1 MSLFE
6 HHRMEWTPKML
17 TALDI
22 KNFKAFSEWQSL
34 TLAPI
39 TLIYG
44 PNSSGKS
51 SIIHS
56 IMLLK
61 QSLTRPSTQG
71 GLVSNGEYV
80 DLGDYSSMVNRHD
93 ISKEI
98 SFRLSYSPQKKQ
110 VGADLR
116 TSPFGSS
123 HLRSYAFDYAYS
135 GTENNSTYEG
145 FSYLKKFHISITNEK
160 KAPVF
165 DAAFSSSIKDTKKE
179 PLSKRLA
186 ASKKFILLTDDSVAE
201 FLERKTRTWDKLKI
215 DDIKKSLLS
224 TDFQTDLNFSTPCM
238 SVTDIKSAAAF
249 SMTAGV
255 ILNYTIGETASDLK
269 EKLSSVTYLGPLRSH
284 PSRFYAPRG
293 DQNDSV
299 GKLGENVARFIYE
312 QSPEITIKINSWFE
326 KFEIPYELSARSIG
340 DNVTG
345 TVICLQLRDTRSDVV
360 VGPSDVGFGIGQML
374 PIIVEGI
381 VREDSI
387 ICVEQPE
394 IHLHPRLQAHLA
406 DFIIETSKKNQWII
420 ETHSESLLLR
430 LQNRIYQGLK
440 KEQVSVNYVE
450 PTSNGGE
457 IIRIPL
463 DDEGDFCREFPDG
476 FFEERIREKRIRR

>member
-1 MSLFE
+1 MFTSL
-6 HHRMEWTPKML
+6 K
-17 TALDI
+17 I

-80 DLGDYSSMVNRHD
+80 DLGDFSSMVNGHD
-93 ISKEI
+93 IKKNI
-98 SFRLSYSPQKKQ
+98 SFKISYTARKKT
-110 VGADLR
+110 VEDIVR
-116 TSPFGSS
+116 RSSFGQS
-123 HLRSYAFDYAYS
+123 HIRHYDFDYAYS

-145 FSYLKKFHISITNEK
+145 FSYLKSIHIGVTNER

-165 DAAFSSSIKDTKKE
+165 DATFNSSLKETTKD
-179 PLSKRLA
+179 LLAKRLIA
-186 ASKKFILLTDDSVAE
+186 AKKFILTSEDSVADY
-201 FLERKTRTWDKLKI
+201 LERRTRSWELKP
-215 DDIKKSLLS
+215 DDIKKTLKN
-224 TDFQTDLNFSTPCM
+224 TDFQSDLNFSTPSMAVMQSKPSNSVSM
-238 SVTDIKSAAAF
+238 SSGI
-249 SMTAGV
+249 
-255 ILNYTIGETASDLK
+255 ILNLTMGEVASDLK
-269 EKLSSVTYLGPLRSH
+269 EKFISVTYLGPLRSH

-293 DQNDSV
+293 DQNESV

-312 QSPEITIKINSWFE
+312 QSPEITEKINGWFE
-326 KFEIPYELSARSIG
+326 RFEIPYELSARSIG

-345 TVICLQLRDTRSDVV
+345 TVICLQLRDIRSNVV

-430 LQNRIYQGLK
+430 LQHRIFQGLE
-440 KEQVSVNYVE
+440 KERISINYVD
-450 PTSNGGE
+450 PTPYGGE
-457 IIRIPL
+457 VINIPL
-463 DDEGDFCREFPDG
+463 DDDGDFLREFPEG
-476 FFEERIREKRIRR
+476 FFEERLREKRIRR

>member
-1 MSLFE
+1 MF
-6 HHRMEWTPKML
+6 TVI
-17 TALDI
+17 DI

-80 DLGDYSSMVNRHD
+80 DLGDYSSMVNGHD

-98 SFRLSYSPQKKQ
+98 SFRLSYTPSKNKNNQD
-110 VGADLR
+110 GRSNA
-116 TSPFGSS
+116 FGNS
-123 HLRSYAFDYAYS
+123 HLRSYELFYAYS
-135 GTENNSTYEG
+135 GTDNNSTYEG
-145 FSYLKKFHISITNEK
+145 FSYLKRIDITLTNEK
-160 KAPVF
+160 KAPILF
-165 DAAFSSSIKDTKKE
+165 TAFSSYLREGNKDS
-179 PLSKRLA
+179 LSKRISSA
-186 ASKKFILLTDDSVAE
+186 KKFSLLTEDSLADYID
-201 FLERKTRTWDKLKI
+201 RRTRDWDKQKI
-215 DDIKKSLLS
+215 GDIKKVLQR
-224 TDFQTDLNFSTPCM
+224 TEFQTDLNFSTPCM
-238 SVTDIKSAAAF
+238 AVTDLKPS
-249 SMTAGV
+249 SGLPMTTGIIV
-255 ILNYTIGETASDLK
+255 NYAMGETASDLK
-269 EKLSSVTYLGPLRSH
+269 EKLASVTYLGPLRSH
-284 PSRFYAPRG
+284 PSRFYAPKG
-293 DQNDSV
+293 DQNESV

-312 QSPEITIKINSWFE
+312 QSPEITEKINHWF
-326 KFEIPYELSARSIG
+326 KLFEIPYELSARSIG

-345 TVICLQLRDTRSDVV
+345 TVICLQLRDIRSNVV

-381 VREDSI
+381 VREDSV

-430 LQNRIYQGLK
+430 LQNRVYQGLSK
-440 KEQVSVNYVE
+440 DKVSINYVE
-450 PTSNGGE
+450 PTNNGGE
-457 IIRIPL
+457 IISIPL

-476 FFEERIREKRIRR
+476 FFEERIREKRTRR

>member
-1 MSLFE
+1 MF
-6 HHRMEWTPKML
+6 TVI
-17 TALDI
+17 DI

-34 TLAPI
+34 SLAPI

-80 DLGDYSSMVNRHD
+80 DLGDYSSMVNGHD

-98 SFRLSYSPQKKQ
+98 SFRVSYTPSKNKNNQD
-110 VGADLR
+110 GRSNA
-116 TSPFGSS
+116 FGNS
-123 HLRSYAFDYAYS
+123 HLRSYELFYAYS
-135 GTENNSTYEG
+135 GTGNNSTYEG
-145 FSYLKKFHISITNEK
+145 FSYLKRIDITLTNAK
-160 KAPVF
+160 KAPILF
-165 DAAFSSSIKDTKKE
+165 TAFGSYLREGNKDS
-179 PLSKRLA
+179 LSKRLSSA
-186 ASKKFILLTDDSVAE
+186 KKFSLLTEDSLADYID
-201 FLERKTRTWDKLKI
+201 RRTRDWDKQSI
-215 DDIKKSLLS
+215 SDIKKVLQK
-224 TDFQTDLNFSTPCM
+224 TEFQTDLNFSTPCM
-238 SVTDIKSAAAF
+238 AVTDIKPS
-249 SMTAGV
+249 SGLPMTTGIIV
-255 ILNYTIGETASDLK
+255 NYAMGETASDLK
-269 EKLSSVTYLGPLRSH
+269 EKLASVTYLGPLRSH
-284 PSRFYAPRG
+284 PSRFYAPKG
-293 DQNDSV
+293 DQNESV

-312 QSPEITIKINSWFE
+312 QSPEITKKINYWFE
-326 KFEIPYELSARSIG
+326 LFEIPYELSARSIG
-340 DNVTG
+340 DNITG
-345 TVICLQLRDTRSDVV
+345 TVICLQLRDIRSGVV

-381 VREDSI
+381 VREDSV

-430 LQNRIYQGLK
+430 LQTRVYQGLSK
-440 KEQVSVNYVE
+440 DKVSINYVE
-450 PTSNGGE
+450 PTKNGGE
-457 IIRIPL
+457 ILSIPL

-476 FFEERIREKRIRR
+476 FFEERIREKRTRR

>member
-1 MSLFE
+1 MF
-6 HHRMEWTPKML
+6 T
-17 TALDI
+17 TVDI
-22 KNFKAFSEWQSL
+22 KNFKAFSDWQSL

-80 DLGDYSSMVNRHD
+80 DLGDYSSMVNEHD

-98 SFRLSYSPQKKQ
+98 GFRISYTSSEKNNHQAGRSSSF
-110 VGADLR
+110 GN
-116 TSPFGSS
+116 S
-123 HLRSYAFDYAYS
+123 HVRNYELEYAYS
-135 GTENNSTYEG
+135 GTGNNSSYEG
-145 FSYLKKFHISITNEK
+145 FSYLKRIDITITNEK
-160 KAPVF
+160 KAPIF
-165 DAAFSSSIKDTKKE
+165 HATLKSNLRENTKDPLLKRISSAKSFS
-179 PLSKRLA
+179 
-186 ASKKFILLTDDSVAE
+186 LLTEDTVADYI
-201 FLERKTRTWDKLKI
+201 ERKTRTWGKLEIDK
-215 DDIKKSLLS
+215 IKKSLQK
-224 TDFQTDLNFSTPCM
+224 TAFQTDLNFSTPCM
-238 SVTDIKSAAAF
+238 AVADIKPNLSL
-249 SMTAGV
+249 SLPSGI
-255 ILNYTIGETASDLK
+255 ILNHTIGETASDLK
-269 EKLSSVTYLGPLRSH
+269 EKFSSVTYLGPLRSH
-284 PSRFYAPRG
+284 PSRFYAPKG

-312 QSPEITIKINSWFE
+312 QSPEITEKINSWFD

-345 TVICLQLRDTRSDVV
+345 TVICLQLRDTRSDIV

-381 VREDSI
+381 VRENSI

-406 DFIIETSKKNQWII
+406 DFIIETSKTNQWII

-430 LQNRIYQGLK
+430 LQTRLYQGLK
-440 KEQVSVNYVE
+440 KDKVSINYVE
-450 PTSNGGE
+450 PTRNGGE
-457 IIRIPL
+457 IISIPL

-476 FFEERIREKRIRR
+476 FFEERIREKRFRR

>member
-1 MSLFE
+1 MF
-6 HHRMEWTPKML
+6 TVI
-17 TALDI
+17 DI

-39 TLIYG
+39 TLVYG

-80 DLGDYSSMVNRHD
+80 DLGDYSSMVNGHD

-98 SFRLSYSPQKKQ
+98 SFRLSYTPSKNKNNQD
-110 VGADLR
+110 GRSNA
-116 TSPFGSS
+116 FGNS
-123 HLRSYAFDYAYS
+123 HLRSYELFYAYS
-135 GTENNSTYEG
+135 GTDNNSTYEG
-145 FSYLKKFHISITNEK
+145 FSYLKRIDITLTNAK
-160 KAPVF
+160 KAPILF
-165 DAAFSSSIKDTKKE
+165 TAFGSYLREGNKDS
-179 PLSKRLA
+179 LSKRLSSA
-186 ASKKFILLTDDSVAE
+186 KRFSLLTEDSLADYID
-201 FLERKTRTWDKLKI
+201 RRTRDWDKQSI
-215 DDIKKSLLS
+215 SDIKKVLQK
-224 TDFQTDLNFSTPCM
+224 TEFQTDLNFSTPCM
-238 SVTDIKSAAAF
+238 AVTDIKPS
-249 SMTAGV
+249 SGLPMTTGIIV
-255 ILNYTIGETASDLK
+255 NYAMGETASDLK
-269 EKLSSVTYLGPLRSH
+269 EKLASVTYLGPLRSH
-284 PSRFYAPRG
+284 PSRFYAPKG
-293 DQNDSV
+293 DQNESV

-312 QSPEITIKINSWFE
+312 QSPEITEKINHWF
-326 KFEIPYELSARSIG
+326 KLFEIPYELSARSIG
-340 DNVTG
+340 DNITG
-345 TVICLQLRDTRSDVV
+345 TVICLQLRDIRSGVV

-381 VREDSI
+381 VREDSV

-430 LQNRIYQGLK
+430 LQTRIHQGLSK
-440 KEQVSVNYVE
+440 DKVSINYVE
-450 PTSNGGE
+450 PTSSGGE
-457 IIRIPL
+457 IISIPL
-463 DDEGDFCREFPDG
+463 DDDGDFCREFPDG
-476 FFEERIREKRIRR
+476 FFEERIREKRTRR

>member
-1 MSLFE
+1 MF
-6 HHRMEWTPKML
+6 TVI
-17 TALDI
+17 DI

-80 DLGDYSSMVNRHD
+80 DLGDYSSMVNGHD

-98 SFRLSYSPQKKQ
+98 SFRLSYTPYKNKNNQDGRSN
-110 VGADLR
+110 A
-116 TSPFGSS
+116 FGNS
-123 HLRSYAFDYAYS
+123 HLRSYELFYAYS
-135 GTENNSTYEG
+135 GTDNNSTYEG
-145 FSYLKKFHISITNEK
+145 FSYLKRIDITLTNEK
-160 KAPVF
+160 KAPILF
-165 DAAFSSSIKDTKKE
+165 TAFNSYLREGNKDS
-179 PLSKRLA
+179 LSKRLSSA
-186 ASKKFILLTDDSVAE
+186 KKFSLLTEDSLADYID
-201 FLERKTRTWDKLKI
+201 RRTRDWDKQKI
-215 DDIKKSLLS
+215 GDIKKVLQR
-224 TDFQTDLNFSTPCM
+224 TEFQTDLNFSTPCM
-238 SVTDIKSAAAF
+238 AVTDIKPS
-249 SMTAGV
+249 SGLPMTTGIIV
-255 ILNYTIGETASDLK
+255 NYAMGETASDLK
-269 EKLSSVTYLGPLRSH
+269 EKLASVTYLGPLRSH
-284 PSRFYAPRG
+284 PSRFYAPKG
-293 DQNDSV
+293 DQNESV

-312 QSPEITIKINSWFE
+312 QSPEITVKINHWF
-326 KFEIPYELSARSIG
+326 KLFEIPYELSARSIG

-345 TVICLQLRDTRSDVV
+345 TVICLQLRDIRSNVV

-381 VREDSI
+381 VREDSV

-430 LQNRIYQGLK
+430 LQNRVYQGLSK
-440 KEQVSVNYVE
+440 DKVSINYVE
-450 PTSNGGE
+450 PTNNGGE
-457 IIRIPL
+457 IISIPL

-476 FFEERIREKRIRR
+476 FFEERIREKRTRR

>member
-1 MSLFE
+1 MF
-6 HHRMEWTPKML
+6 
-17 TALDI
+17 TAVDI

-34 TLAPI
+34 SLAPI
-39 TLIYG
+39 TLVYG

-80 DLGDYSSMVNRHD
+80 DLGDYSSMVNEHD
-93 ISKEI
+93 ISKEM
-98 SFRLSYSPQKKQ
+98 SFRISYTSSKK
-110 VGADLR
+110 VGEQGFRSGA
-116 TSPFGSS
+116 FGNS
-123 HLRSYAFDYAYS
+123 HLRSYELEYAYS
-135 GTENNSTYEG
+135 GTENNSVYEG
-145 FSYLKKFHISITNEK
+145 FSYLRRIDITITNEK
-160 KAPVF
+160 KAPIF
-165 DAAFSSSIKDTKKE
+165 HAAFKSNLRENNKDSIT
-179 PLSKRLA
+179 KRLLA
-186 ASKKFILLTDDSVAE
+186 AKKFSLLTEDTVAGYI
-201 FLERKTRTWDKLKI
+201 ERRTRDWEKLKI
-215 DDIKKSLLS
+215 DDIKKVLS
-224 TDFQTDLNFSTPCM
+224 RTDFQIDLNFSTPCIAV
-238 SVTDIKSAAAF
+238 SGIKPVLGLPVPGSI
-249 SMTAGV
+249 
-255 ILNYTIGETASDLK
+255 ILNYTLGETASDLK
-269 EKLSSVTYLGPLRSH
+269 EKFSTVTYLGPLRSH
-284 PSRFYAPRG
+284 PSRFYSPKG
-293 DQNDSV
+293 DQNESV

-312 QSPEITIKINSWFE
+312 KSPEITEEINKWFE
-326 KFEIPYELSARSIG
+326 RFEIPYELSARSIG

-345 TVICLQLRDTRSDVV
+345 TVICLQLRDIRSNVV

-381 VREDSI
+381 VRENSV

-430 LQNRIYQGLK
+430 IQTRIYQGLSK
-440 KEQVSVNYVE
+440 DQVSVNYVE
-450 PTSNGGE
+450 PMGSGGE
-457 IIRIPL
+457 IIHIPL
-463 DDEGDFCREFPDG
+463 DDDGDFCREFPDG

>member
-1 MSLFE
+1 MF
-6 HHRMEWTPKML
+6 TVI
-17 TALDI
+17 DI

-80 DLGDYSSMVNRHD
+80 DLGDYSSMVNGHD

-98 SFRLSYSPQKKQ
+98 SFRLSYTPYKNKNNQDGRSN
-110 VGADLR
+110 A
-116 TSPFGSS
+116 FGNS
-123 HLRSYAFDYAYS
+123 HLRSYELFYAYS
-135 GTENNSTYEG
+135 GTDNNSTYEG
-145 FSYLKKFHISITNEK
+145 FSYLKRIDITLTNEK
-160 KAPVF
+160 KAPILF
-165 DAAFSSSIKDTKKE
+165 TAFNSYLREGNKDS
-179 PLSKRLA
+179 LSKRLSSA
-186 ASKKFILLTDDSVAE
+186 KKFSLLTEDSLADYID
-201 FLERKTRTWDKLKI
+201 RRTRDWDKQKI
-215 DDIKKSLLS
+215 GDIKKVLQR
-224 TDFQTDLNFSTPCM
+224 TEFQTDLNFSTPCM
-238 SVTDIKSAAAF
+238 AVTDIKPS
-249 SMTAGV
+249 SGLPMTIGIIV
-255 ILNYTIGETASDLK
+255 NYAMGETASDLK
-269 EKLSSVTYLGPLRSH
+269 EKLASVTYLGPLRSH
-284 PSRFYAPRG
+284 PSRFYAPKG
-293 DQNDSV
+293 DQNESV

-312 QSPEITIKINSWFE
+312 QSPEITVKINHWF
-326 KFEIPYELSARSIG
+326 KLFEIPYELSARSIG

-345 TVICLQLRDTRSDVV
+345 TVICLQLRDIRSNVV

-381 VREDSI
+381 VREDSV

-430 LQNRIYQGLK
+430 LQNRVYQGLSK
-440 KEQVSVNYVE
+440 DKISINYVE
-450 PTSNGGE
+450 PTNNGGE
-457 IIRIPL
+457 IISIPL

-476 FFEERIREKRIRR
+476 FFEERIREKRTRR

>member
-1 MSLFE
+1 
-6 HHRMEWTPKML
+6 ML

-160 KAPVF
+160 KH
-165 DAAFSSSIKDTKKE
+165 
-179 PLSKRLA
+179 
-186 ASKKFILLTDDSVAE
+186 
-201 FLERKTRTWDKLKI
+201 
-215 DDIKKSLLS
+215 
-224 TDFQTDLNFSTPCM
+224 QFST
-238 SVTDIKSAAAF
+238 
-249 SMTAGV
+249 
-255 ILNYTIGETASDLK
+255 
-269 EKLSSVTYLGPLRSH
+269 
-284 PSRFYAPRG
+284 
-293 DQNDSV
+293 
-299 GKLGENVARFIYE
+299 
-312 QSPEITIKINSWFE
+312 
-326 KFEIPYELSARSIG
+326 
-340 DNVTG
+340 
-345 TVICLQLRDTRSDVV
+345 
-360 VGPSDVGFGIGQML
+360 
-374 PIIVEGI
+374 
-381 VREDSI
+381 
-387 ICVEQPE
+387 
-394 IHLHPRLQAHLA
+394 RLLA
-406 DFIIETSKKNQWII
+406 
-420 ETHSESLLLR
+420 LA
-430 LQNRIYQGLK
+430 
-440 KEQVSVNYVE
+440 
-450 PTSNGGE
+450 
-457 IIRIPL
+457 
-463 DDEGDFCREFPDG
+463 
-476 FFEERIREKRIRR
+476 

>member
-1 MSLFE
+1 MF
-6 HHRMEWTPKML
+6 TVI
-17 TALDI
+17 DI

-80 DLGDYSSMVNRHD
+80 DLGDYSSMVNGHD

-98 SFRLSYSPQKKQ
+98 SFRLSYTPYKNKNNQDGRSN
-110 VGADLR
+110 A
-116 TSPFGSS
+116 FGNS
-123 HLRSYAFDYAYS
+123 HLRSYELIYAYS
-135 GTENNSTYEG
+135 GTDNNSTYEG
-145 FSYLKKFHISITNEK
+145 FSYLKRIDITLTNEK
-160 KAPVF
+160 KAPILF
-165 DAAFSSSIKDTKKE
+165 TAFNSYLREGNKDS
-179 PLSKRLA
+179 LSKRLSSA
-186 ASKKFILLTDDSVAE
+186 KKFSLLTEDSLADYID
-201 FLERKTRTWDKLKI
+201 RRTRDWDKQKI
-215 DDIKKSLLS
+215 GDIKKVLQR
-224 TDFQTDLNFSTPCM
+224 TEFQTDLNFSTPCM
-238 SVTDIKSAAAF
+238 AVTDIKPS
-249 SMTAGV
+249 SGLPMTTGIIV
-255 ILNYTIGETASDLK
+255 NYAMGETASDLK
-269 EKLSSVTYLGPLRSH
+269 EKLASVTYLGPLRSH
-284 PSRFYAPRG
+284 PSRFYAPKG
-293 DQNDSV
+293 DQNESV

-312 QSPEITIKINSWFE
+312 QSPEITVKINHWF
-326 KFEIPYELSARSIG
+326 KLFEIPYELSARSIG

-345 TVICLQLRDTRSDVV
+345 TVICLQLRDIRSNVV

-381 VREDSI
+381 VREDSV

-430 LQNRIYQGLK
+430 LQNRVYQGLSK
-440 KEQVSVNYVE
+440 DKVSINYVE
-450 PTSNGGE
+450 PTNNGGE
-457 IIRIPL
+457 IISIPL

-476 FFEERIREKRIRR
+476 FFEERIREKRTRR

>member
-1 MSLFE
+1 MF
-6 HHRMEWTPKML
+6 
-17 TALDI
+17 TAIDI
-22 KNFKAFSEWQSL
+22 KNFKAFSDWQSL
-34 TLAPI
+34 SLAPI
-39 TLIYG
+39 TLVYG

-56 IMLLK
+56 IMLLR

-80 DLGDYSSMVNRHD
+80 DLGDYSSMVNEHD

-98 SFRLSYSPQKKQ
+98 SFRVSYTPSKKNSEQ
-110 VGADLR
+110 SIRSSA
-116 TSPFGSS
+116 FGSS
-123 HLRSYAFDYAYS
+123 HLRSYELGYAYS

-145 FSYLKKFHISITNEK
+145 FSYLKQIDITVTNEK

-165 DAAFSSSIKDTKKE
+165 HAAFKSNLREKSKE
-179 PLSKRLA
+179 SLSKRLLSA
-186 ASKKFILLTDDSVAE
+186 KRFSLLTEDSVADYI
-201 FLERKTRTWDKLKI
+201 ERRTRDWEKQKI
-215 DDIKKSLLS
+215 EDIKKVLLK
-224 TDFQTDLNFSTPCM
+224 TEFQTDLNFSTPCM
-238 SVTDIKSAAAF
+238 AVSGIKPASGLPI
-249 SMTAGV
+249 TAGI
-255 ILNYTIGETASDLK
+255 ILNYTLGETASDLK
-269 EKLSSVTYLGPLRSH
+269 EKFSTVTYLGPLRSH
-284 PSRFYAPRG
+284 PSRFYAPKG
-293 DQNDSV
+293 DQNESV

-312 QSPEITIKINSWFE
+312 QSPEITKKINKWFE

-345 TVICLQLRDTRSDVV
+345 TVICLQLRDVRSNVV

-381 VREDSI
+381 VRENSI

-430 LQNRIYQGLK
+430 IQARIYQGLSK
-440 KEQVSVNYVE
+440 DQVSINYVE
-450 PTSNGGE
+450 PTSRGGE
-457 IIRIPL
+457 IIHIPL
-463 DDEGDFCREFPDG
+463 DEEGDFCREFPDG

>member
-1 MSLFE
+1 M
-6 HHRMEWTPKML
+6 
-17 TALDI
+17 
-22 KNFKAFSEWQSL
+22 
-34 TLAPI
+34 
-39 TLIYG
+39 
-44 PNSSGKS
+44 
-51 SIIHS
+51 
-56 IMLLK
+56 
-61 QSLTRPSTQG
+61 
-71 GLVSNGEYV
+71 
-80 DLGDYSSMVNRHD
+80 
-93 ISKEI
+93 
-98 SFRLSYSPQKKQ
+98 
-110 VGADLR
+110 
-116 TSPFGSS
+116 
-123 HLRSYAFDYAYS
+123 
-135 GTENNSTYEG
+135 
-145 FSYLKKFHISITNEK
+145 
-160 KAPVF
+160 
-165 DAAFSSSIKDTKKE
+165 
-179 PLSKRLA
+179 
-186 ASKKFILLTDDSVAE
+186 
-201 FLERKTRTWDKLKI
+201 
-215 DDIKKSLLS
+215 S

>member
-1 MSLFE
+1 MF
-6 HHRMEWTPKML
+6 TVI
-17 TALDI
+17 DI

-39 TLIYG
+39 TLVYG

-80 DLGDYSSMVNRHD
+80 DLGDYSSMVNGHD

-98 SFRLSYSPQKKQ
+98 SFRLSYTPSKNKNNQD
-110 VGADLR
+110 GRSNA
-116 TSPFGSS
+116 FGNS
-123 HLRSYAFDYAYS
+123 HLRSYELFYAYS
-135 GTENNSTYEG
+135 GTDNNSTYEG
-145 FSYLKKFHISITNEK
+145 FSYLKRIDITLTNAK
-160 KAPVF
+160 KAPILF
-165 DAAFSSSIKDTKKE
+165 TAFGSYLREGSKDS
-179 PLSKRLA
+179 LSKRLSSA
-186 ASKKFILLTDDSVAE
+186 KKFSVLTEDSLADYI
-201 FLERKTRTWDKLKI
+201 ERRTRDWDKQSI
-215 DDIKKSLLS
+215 SDIKKVLQK
-224 TDFQTDLNFSTPCM
+224 TEFQTDLNFSTPCM
-238 SVTDIKSAAAF
+238 AVTDIKPS
-249 SMTAGV
+249 SGLPMTTGIIV
-255 ILNYTIGETASDLK
+255 NYAMGETASDLK
-269 EKLSSVTYLGPLRSH
+269 EKLASVTYLGPLRSH
-284 PSRFYAPRG
+284 PSRFYAPKG
-293 DQNDSV
+293 DQNESV

-312 QSPEITIKINSWFE
+312 QSPEITEKINHWF
-326 KFEIPYELSARSIG
+326 KLFEIPYELSARSIG
-340 DNVTG
+340 DNITG
-345 TVICLQLRDTRSDVV
+345 TVICLQLRDIRSGVV

-381 VREDSI
+381 VREDSV

-430 LQNRIYQGLK
+430 LQTRIHQGLSK
-440 KEQVSVNYVE
+440 DKVSINYVE

-457 IIRIPL
+457 IISIPL
-463 DDEGDFCREFPDG
+463 DDDGDFCREFPDG
-476 FFEERIREKRIRR
+476 FFEERIREKRTRR

>member
-1 MSLFE
+1 
-6 HHRMEWTPKML
+6 MEWTPKML

-299 GKLGENVARFIYE
+299 GKLGMV
-312 QSPEITIKINSWFE
+312 
-326 KFEIPYELSARSIG
+326 
-340 DNVTG
+340 
-345 TVICLQLRDTRSDVV
+345 
-360 VGPSDVGFGIGQML
+360 
-374 PIIVEGI
+374 
-381 VREDSI
+381 
-387 ICVEQPE
+387 
-394 IHLHPRLQAHLA
+394 
-406 DFIIETSKKNQWII
+406 
-420 ETHSESLLLR
+420 
-430 LQNRIYQGLK
+430 
-440 KEQVSVNYVE
+440 
-450 PTSNGGE
+450 
-457 IIRIPL
+457 
-463 DDEGDFCREFPDG
+463 
-476 FFEERIREKRIRR
+476 